1 MLILGVMFPRMFQNH
16 KYVGFSFLQNSIAKL
31 SKYDGKDLT
40 DEEKREERKGILEM
54 IYGFKAFEHMNSVRE
69 LLDKMW
75 INLMD
80 IDVDLEDVSF
90 DRLI

>member
-1 MLILGVMFPRMFQNH
+1 
-16 KYVGFSFLQNSIAKL
+16 
-31 SKYDGKDLT
+31 
-40 DEEKREERKGILEM
+40 
-54 IYGFKAFEHMNSVRE
+54 MNSVRE